1 MEEELR
7 NNNSDEK
14 RIYEIDTQD
23 ILKSI
28 DCQKLADL
36 LSNEQFLGK
45 FIKSVSTDK
54 NEDDKSKKKNNTQ
67 TQVDMN
73 LPDLDDLLHDP

>member
-1 MEEELR
+1 
-7 NNNSDEK
+7 
-14 RIYEIDTQD
+14 
-23 ILKSI
+23 
-28 DCQKLADL
+28 
-36 LSNEQFLGK
+36 EQFLGK

>member
-23 ILKSI
+23 ILKNI

-73 LPDLDDLLHDP
+73 LPDLDALLHDP